1 MLKYCD
7 PKERCFRGDPN
18 LVWREPKTIG
28 NTQTKEGDLVTIRAK
43 ALCKSK
49 PRKITQGHN
58 TIHGITVKVGQKSIE
73 EF

>member
-1 MLKYCD
+1 MTQKKGVLGATRTWFGES
-7 PKERCFRGDPN
+7 PK
-18 LVWREPKTIG
+18 LG